1 MNTPTIYPR
10 ESSGANRFF
19 LLSMLCISTVLLA
32 SCGGGSGE
40 EQTSDAKSADGR
52 KEALAVPPGWK
63 GRAPTYEV
71 INGIT
76 VPPEP
81 APSINNA
88 TLAGVDINNNGVRDD
103 VERKIAYVAN
113 TSATF
118 QIGLELARIRQRILT
133 APSPISA
140 VQLDVYWKDETCKI
154 KALLSA
160 ANEAIA
166 KIATGD
172 VLNTEARIQNFAKNI
187 EQRASKI
194 MPVRLDCR

>member
-1 MNTPTIYPR
+1 MRI
-10 ESSGANRFF
+10 AFF

-88 TLAGVDINNNGVRDD
+88 TLTGVDINNNGVRDD
-103 VERKIAYVAN
+103 VERRIAIAYPDSYQDA
-113 TSATF
+113 TAYARIIQAMMGSLQPTKESATKQMADTMCNKLDNKVVRQVLP
-118 QIGLELARIRQRILT
+118 QIINNEKRRLQYRYVVN
-133 APSPISA
+133 SA
-140 VQLDVYWKDETCKI
+140 GVMLSLDLPEC
-154 KALLSA
+154 A
-160 ANEAIA
+160 
-166 KIATGD
+166 
-172 VLNTEARIQNFAKNI
+172 Q
-187 EQRASKI
+187 
-194 MPVRLDCR
+194 

>member
-88 TLAGVDINNNGVRDD
+88 TLTGVDINKNGVRDD
-103 VERKIAYVAN
+103 VERKIALAA
-113 TSATF
+113 SSQGAF
-118 QIGLELARIRQRILT
+118 QISMLYASRLQSILQSNIPETSEEAQRIMLSPECAISGQSLLLINISYSRLIFNTNERQR
-133 APSPISA
+133 
-140 VQLDVYWKDETCKI
+140 KI
-154 KALLSA
+154 KA
-160 ANEAIA
+160 I
-166 KIATGD
+166 
-172 VLNTEARIQNFAKNI
+172 
-187 EQRASKI
+187 SKLVPA
-194 MPVRLDCR
+194 MTVQGVDSYVCP